1 MKVYITGIG
10 AITPVGN
17 TVEESWNSL
26 LNGQHG
32 IDQVAGFDAVNY
44 RTQLAAEITTDLV
57 SYAKT
62 LSSDIKINGIEDS
75 AKLSVIATHMALENA
90 NLNNNEQLANLNT
103 GIILGT
109 GFGGILF
116 AEEPT
121 KRIMATMPFQSKGVH
136 PFTVPFV
143 DPNFVVSVLSRIWN
157 LQGIQY
163 SVCTA
168 CSSGT
173 HAIGQAMSLIKAG
186 RADMIVTGG
195 MEKTVAPITFAGFDQ
210 LRAMSTATD
219 KDNASTPFSVGRSG
233 FILGE
238 GAATLI
244 LESEAMVEKR
254 GVEPIAEVVGYGAS
268 GGAYHMVKPKP
279 DGKDIIASMQNA
291 IDDAG
296 ISIHDIGAIN
306 THGTSTQLNDIT
318 ELSAINHLFRDKED
332 TLILAANKA
341 NIGHCIGAAGA
352 VEAAFTAKTLSS
364 GKHAPILN
372 FQPDDKLDYS
382 KVFIPNIAHDD
393 SSINYILSN
402 SFGFGNNNATLILK
416 KV

>member
-1 MKVYITGIG
+1 MKVYITGMG

-17 TVEESWNSL
+17 TVEDSWNAI

-32 IDQVAGFDAVNY
+32 IDQVAAFDAVNY
-44 RTQLAAEITTDLV
+44 RTKLAAEITTDLV

-62 LSSDIKINGIEDS
+62 LSSDIKINSIEES

-90 NLNNNEQLANLNT
+90 DLNENELLANLNT
-103 GIILGT
+103 GIVLGT

-116 AEEPT
+116 AEEPI
-121 KRIMATMPFQSKGVH
+121 KRVMATMPYQPKGAS

-143 DPNFVVSVLSRIWN
+143 EPNFVVSLLSRIWN

-195 MEKTVAPITFAGFDQ
+195 MEKTVAPITYAGFDQ
-210 LRAMSTATD
+210 LRAMSTSTD
-219 KDNASTPFSVGRSG
+219 KDNACTPFSAERSG

-244 LESEAMVEKR
+244 LESEASVEKR
-254 GVEPIAEVVGYGAS
+254 GIEPIAEVVGYGAS

-279 DGKDIIASMQNA
+279 NGNDIIASMQNA
-291 IDDAG
+291 INDAG
-296 ISIHDIGAIN
+296 ITIHDIGAIN
-306 THGTSTQLNDIT
+306 AHGTSTRLNDVT
-318 ELSAINHLFRDKED
+318 ELAAMNHFFSEKEKP
-332 TLILAANKA
+332 LILAANKA
-341 NIGHCIGAAGA
+341 NIGHCVGAAGA
-352 VEAAFTAKTLSS
+352 IEAVFSAKTLST
-364 GKHAPILN
+364 GVHAPLYN
-372 FQPDDKLDYS
+372 FQPDESLDYS
-382 KVFIPNIAHDD
+382 NVFIPNSMYEDN
-393 SSINYILSN
+393 SIDYLLSN

>member
-1 MKVYITGIG
+1 MRVFITGMG

-17 TVEESWNSL
+17 TVEDSWNSI

-32 IDQVAGFDAVNY
+32 IAKVSAFDAVNY

-57 SYAKT
+57 AYAKEIAPNININNVEESAKFAVIATQMALDNAKLDKNLLST
-62 LSSDIKINGIEDS
+62 LSSG
-75 AKLSVIATHMALENA
+75 VIM
-90 NLNNNEQLANLNT
+90 
-103 GIILGT
+103 GT

-116 AEEPT
+116 AEEPA
-121 KRIMATMPFQSKGVH
+121 KRIISTMPYQPKGVH

-143 DPNFVVSVLSRIWN
+143 EPNFIVSLLSRLWN

-163 SVCTA
+163 SICTA

-173 HAIGQAMSLIKAG
+173 HAIGQAMSLIQSG
-186 RADMIVTGG
+186 RVDMVVTGG
-195 MEKTVAPITFAGFDQ
+195 MEKSVAAVTFAGFDQ
-210 LRAMSTATD
+210 LRAMSTSTD
-219 KDNASTPFSVGRSG
+219 KNKASIPFSLDRSG

-279 DGKDIIASMQNA
+279 DASDIISSMSAA
-291 IDDAG
+291 IHDAG
-296 ISIHDIGAIN
+296 ISPHEIGAIN
-306 THGTSTQLNDIT
+306 THGTSTQLNDVT
-318 ELSAINHLFRDKED
+318 ELTAINHVFSTKQDP
-332 TLILAANKA
+332 LILAANKA
-341 NIGHCIGAAGA
+341 NIGHCVGAAGA
-352 VEAAFTAKTLSS
+352 IEAMFAAKTLST
-364 GKHAPILN
+364 GKHAPPIN
-372 FQPDDKLDYS
+372 FQLDDNLDYS
-382 KVFIPNIAHDD
+382 NVYIPDAIHEN
-393 SSINYILSN
+393 STINYILSN
-402 SFGFGNNNATLILK
+402 SFGFGNNNATIILK